1 MKRNSLDA
9 FNRTSRTR
17 VARRTSRDARERAI
31 DAIRSARSGETP
43 ALDEG
48 GCFPNHEPSNRPL
61 ESLGVHPWHR
71 KNRVVIT
78 RVATR
83 NVETYRSG
91 SKPRTAPNCAR
102 DAFFAAD
109 ARGATTTRDAATV
122 VALVSI
128 ISYERRGSVCV
139 DAARASLGFHF
150 YSHVSDRCVI
160 VFDRS
165 RTFSWGLGGLFHSL
179 GCFKAMYLFFGDF
192 FCFVLTLVVRWA
204 VEAQTPV

>member
-17 VARRTSRDARERAI
+17 VARRTSRDARERAF
-31 DAIRSARSGETP
+31 DAIRSARSGAHPT
-43 ALDEG
+43 LDEG
-48 GCFPNHEPSNRPL
+48 GVFLNHEPSNRPT
-61 ESLGVHPWHR
+61 R
-71 KNRVVIT
+71 IT
-78 RVATR
+78 RGSPIASKKSRRHVIARVSRVCET
-83 NVETYRSG
+83 TYRSG

-139 DAARASLGFHF
+139 DAARASLGSIF

-160 VFDRS
+160 TSTVHEPS
-165 RTFSWGLGGLFHSL
+165 V
-179 GCFKAMYLFFGDF
+179 GDW
-192 FCFVLTLVVRWA
+192 VVSFI
-204 VEAQTPV
+204 V